1 MVLQKS
7 ALEIQASFG
16 RNNSC
21 WKTFRLGSDFLARI
35 KHNDISS
42 FIAIRHAG
50 LTSRI
55 RDPSRPFFL
64 ISVRPRQPT
73 LTADNHGKATL
84 KSSTIAFT
92 CSSDKF
98 GNSNV
103 TYTLRLKGSSAAV
116 AASGQ
121 NPSPTGKFTVQA
133 SSLADPSG
141 TYECVAEINGVSSS
155 SSNPVTVH
163 VVGKMPLFPRTLND
177 HLSSYQ
183 RWPELEQ

>member
-1 MVLQKS
+1 MLWQKS

-16 RNNSC
+16 PNHSC
-21 WKTFRLGSDFLARI
+21 WKALRLGSHFSARI

-42 FIAIRHAG
+42 FIAIRHAC

-84 KSSTIAFT
+84 KNSTIAFN
-92 CSSDKF
+92 CSSDTF
-98 GNSNV
+98 GNNTV
-103 TYTLRLKGSSAAV
+103 TYRLRLKGSSAAV
-116 AASGQ
+116 TASGPK
-121 NPSPTGKFTVQA
+121 PSPTGKFTVQA

-163 VVGKMPLFPRTLND
+163 VVGKMPLFPHTLND
-177 HLSSYQ
+177 NLSS
-183 RWPELEQ
+183 